1 MKITAIELY
10 DRLVNEF
17 DIYKKEGKIFF
28 QLGDIDIIVK
38 KRDVVGNIIQ
48 EWVYEWLR
56 KNNVEF
62 ERDEGQLPPDL
73 FLSPEDKTYNLVEI
87 KAFNYQESPAFD
99 IAEPLAYLEEIVK
112 RPYMLYTDYL
122 IFGYKMDEETGIITI
137 ENMWLKK
144 MCEICS
150 PSKTK
155 GLPIGGQ
162 AVKIRPS
169 KWFNR
174 TKRATPNFS
183 SLEDYL
189 SAFVDLLYHLYNGSK
204 HSEIAKTAKERI
216 ITSDQRHFP
225 DKDLHILWFDAI
237 KEKYFPPRK

>member
-1 MKITAIELY
+1 
-10 DRLVNEF
+10 
-17 DIYKKEGKIFF
+17 
-28 QLGDIDIIVK
+28 
-38 KRDVVGNIIQ
+38 
-48 EWVYEWLR
+48 
-56 KNNVEF
+56 
-62 ERDEGQLPPDL
+62 L
-73 FLSPEDKTYNLVEI
+73 FLDPEYKTCNLVEI

-144 MCEICS
+144 IWEICS

-169 KWFNR
+169 KWYNKS
-174 TKRATPNFS
+174 KRATPNFT
-183 SLEDYL
+183 SLEDSL

-216 ITSDQRHFP
+216 ITSYQRHFP
-225 DKDLHILWFDAI
+225 DKELRILWFDAI

>member
-1 MKITAIELY
+1 MSPEELY
-10 DRLVNEF
+10 ERLLKDNSWQVSF
-17 DIYKKEGKIFF
+17 PGIIHV
-28 QLGDIDIIVK
+28 GDIKVNLCK
-38 KRDVVGNIIQ
+38 ACDVVGNIMQ
-48 EWVYEWLR
+48 EWLAGWLK
-56 KNNVEF
+56 KNDIEYSPNENT
-62 ERDEGQLPPDL
+62 QMPPDV
-73 FLSPEDKTYNLVEI
+73 FLNPDDKTKDLLEV

-144 MCEICS
+144 IWEICS

-169 KWFNR
+169 KWYNK
-174 TKRATPNFS
+174 TKRATPNFV

-216 ITSDQRHFP
+216 INSYQRHFP
-225 DKDLHILWFDAI
+225 GKDLHILWFDAI
-237 KEKYFPPRK
+237 REKYFPPKK

>member
-1 MKITAIELY
+1 MKAEELY
-10 DRLVNEF
+10 ELLKESELMNLHFSGFHKVGDF
-17 DIYKKEGKIFF
+17 DINLDRANVI
-28 QLGDIDIIVK
+28 
-38 KRDVVGNIIQ
+38 GNIIQ

-62 ERDEGQLPPDL
+62 ERDEGKLPPDL
-73 FLSPEDKTYNLVEI
+73 FLAPEDRTCNLVEI

-144 MCEICS
+144 VWEICS

-162 AVKIRPS
+162 AVKIRPN
-169 KWFNR
+169 KWFNKS
-174 TKRATPNFS
+174 KRATPNFA

-189 SAFVDLLYHLYNGSK
+189 SACVDVLYHCIMALS
-204 HSEIAKTAKERI
+204 
-216 ITSDQRHFP
+216 
-225 DKDLHILWFDAI
+225 IL
-237 KEKYFPPRK
+237 K

>member
-1 MKITAIELY
+1 MKAEELY
-10 DRLVNEF
+10 ELLKESELMNLHFSGFHKVGDF
-17 DIYKKEGKIFF
+17 DINLDRANVI
-28 QLGDIDIIVK
+28 
-38 KRDVVGNIIQ
+38 GNIIQ

-56 KNNVEF
+56 TNNVEF

-73 FLSPEDKTYNLVEI
+73 FLDPEDKTCNLVEI

-122 IFGYKMDEETGIITI
+122 IFGYKMDEETGIINI
-137 ENMWLKK
+137 ENIWLKK
-144 MCEICS
+144 IWEICS

-169 KWFNR
+169 KWYNK
-174 TKRATPNFS
+174 TKRATPNFV

-216 ITSDQRHFP
+216 ITSYQRHFP
-225 DKDLHILWFDAI
+225 DKELHILWFDAI

>member
-1 MKITAIELY
+1 MKAEELY
-10 DRLVNEF
+10 ELLKESELMNLHFSGFHKVGDF
-17 DIYKKEGKIFF
+17 DINLDRANVI
-28 QLGDIDIIVK
+28 
-38 KRDVVGNIIQ
+38 GNIIQ

-56 KNNVEF
+56 TNNVEF

-73 FLSPEDKTYNLVEI
+73 FLDPEDKTCNLVEI

-137 ENMWLKK
+137 ENIWLKK
-144 MCEICS
+144 IWEICS

-169 KWFNR
+169 KWYNK
-174 TKRATPNFS
+174 TKRATPNFV

-216 ITSDQRHFP
+216 ITSYQRHFP
-225 DKDLHILWFDAI
+225 DKELHILWFDAI

>member
-1 MKITAIELY
+1 MKAEELY
-10 DRLVNEF
+10 ELLKESELMNLHFSGFHKVGDF
-17 DIYKKEGKIFF
+17 DINLDRANVI
-28 QLGDIDIIVK
+28 
-38 KRDVVGNIIQ
+38 GNIIQ

-56 KNNVEF
+56 TNNVEF

-73 FLSPEDKTYNLVEI
+73 FLDPEDKTCNLVEI

-112 RPYMLYTDYL
+112 RPYMLHTDYL
-122 IFGYKMDEETGIITI
+122 IFGYKMDEDTGIITI

-144 MCEICS
+144 IWEICS

-169 KWFNR
+169 KWYNK
-174 TKRATPNFS
+174 TKRATPNFV

-216 ITSDQRHFP
+216 ITSYQRHFP
-225 DKDLHILWFDAI
+225 DKELHILWFDAI

>member
-1 MKITAIELY
+1 MKAEELY
-10 DRLVNEF
+10 ELLKESELMNLHFSGFHKVGDF
-17 DIYKKEGKIFF
+17 DINLDRANVI
-28 QLGDIDIIVK
+28 
-38 KRDVVGNIIQ
+38 GNIIQ

-73 FLSPEDKTYNLVEI
+73 FLAPEDKTCNLVEI

-144 MCEICS
+144 VWEICS

-169 KWFNR
+169 KWFNK
-174 TKRATPNFS
+174 TKRATPNFA

-216 ITSDQRHFP
+216 ITSYQRHFP
-225 DKDLHILWFDAI
+225 DKELHILWFDAI

>member
-1 MKITAIELY
+1 MKAEELY
-10 DRLVNEF
+10 ELLKESELMNLHFSGFYKVGDF
-17 DIYKKEGKIFF
+17 DINLDRANVI
-28 QLGDIDIIVK
+28 
-38 KRDVVGNIIQ
+38 GNIIQ

-73 FLSPEDKTYNLVEI
+73 FLDPEDKTCNLVEI

-112 RPYMLYTDYL
+112 RPYMLHTDYL
-122 IFGYKMDEETGIITI
+122 VFGYKMDEETGIITI

-144 MCEICS
+144 IWEICS

-169 KWFNR
+169 KWYNK
-174 TKRATPNFS
+174 TKRATPNFV

-189 SAFVDLLYHLYNGSK
+189 SAFVELLYHLYNGSK

-216 ITSDQRHFP
+216 ITSYQKHFP
-225 DKDLHILWFDAI
+225 DKELRILWFDAI
-237 KEKYFPPRK
+237 KEKYFPPRR

>member
-1 MKITAIELY
+1 MKAEELY
-10 DRLVNEF
+10 ELLKESELMNLHFSGFHKVGDF
-17 DIYKKEGKIFF
+17 DINLDRANVI
-28 QLGDIDIIVK
+28 
-38 KRDVVGNIIQ
+38 GNIIQ

-56 KNNVEF
+56 TNNVEF

-73 FLSPEDKTYNLVEI
+73 FLDPEDKTCNLVEI

-137 ENMWLKK
+137 ENIWLKK
-144 MCEICS
+144 IWDICS

-169 KWFNR
+169 KWYNK
-174 TKRATPNFS
+174 TKRATPNFV

-216 ITSDQRHFP
+216 ITSYQRHFP
-225 DKDLHILWFDAI
+225 DKELHILWFDAI